1 MNHPLVGRWTVD
13 KIRPDLL
20 VMHVILMDILT
31 SHGGWLRVEKE
42 GPQMSALDACLTRSV
57 KRTQHIWL
65 TARMC

>member
-1 MNHPLVGRWTVD
+1 
-13 KIRPDLL
+13 
-20 VMHVILMDILT
+20 MHVILMDILT